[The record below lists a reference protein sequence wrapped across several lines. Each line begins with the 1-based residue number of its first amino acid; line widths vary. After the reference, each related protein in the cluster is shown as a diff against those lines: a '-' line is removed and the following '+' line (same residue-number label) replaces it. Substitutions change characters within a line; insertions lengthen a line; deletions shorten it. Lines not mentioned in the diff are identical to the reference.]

1 MIFLMF
7 HGMLQIFSKYKILYI
22 EKKNVVTIFN
32 YGFIEIF
39 IQKLIKIF
47 CISSSTSC
55 NNKLVFF
62 KDRKEC
68 YNNFKKLNIV
78 RNKHL

>member
-1 MIFLMF
+1 MACFKYFQNIKYC
-7 HGMLQIFSKYKILYI
+7 ISK
-22 EKKNVVTIFN
+22 KKNVVTIFN

-78 RNKHL
+78 QNKHL